1 MFRFKVAD
9 PYSGR
14 SDAAPAQYTVNV
26 ITQFQVW
33 GDYIYFACGEEAAI
47 YKMEDGT
54 ARLVLKSTTLP
65 TFYPSGNSQ
74 EEEIASVLFSA
85 YSQQFYLFD
94 FEKGELKILDCPM
107 NNGEKIYSCFR
118 SEDNICYETWDGDD
132 IFRCYLTTMDDL
144 MALETK
150 SLDLSHSLLDLDNLE
165 Q

>member
-1 MFRFKVAD
+1 MVAKLSGLIIKRFTSLIARAGLIPFFRF
-9 PYSGR
+9 PR
-14 SDAAPAQYTVNV
+14 SLRTSRLLSAA
-26 ITQFQVW
+26 
-33 GDYIYFACGEEAAI
+33 ACAPWPIPSERISAN
-47 YKMEDGT
+47 
-54 ARLVLKSTTLP
+54 R
-65 TFYPSGNSQ
+65 PSGNSQ